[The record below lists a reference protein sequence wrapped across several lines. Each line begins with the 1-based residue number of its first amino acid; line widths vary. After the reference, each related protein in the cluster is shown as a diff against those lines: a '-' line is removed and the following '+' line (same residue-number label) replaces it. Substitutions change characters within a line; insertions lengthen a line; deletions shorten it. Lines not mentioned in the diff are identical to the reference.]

1 MGKVTIPH
9 RLSAE
14 PPLHKGAFTL
24 HTTNMRLSGA
34 GRCKHRPLQ
43 NGGREHLAP
52 EGSMWEEHKAPLR
65 KCSHSCIFRRFVL
78 LPSSLG
84 FLGASAWRRTT
95 SAASLLRKPA
105 RAVIRPAGANIA
117 RSPVSLRSTVVPC
130 SQPRNPLGRGSLP
143 RNSETFFA
151 SFFGHKKGRPNGRIP
166 LKTSA
171 PPQGGGKR
179 QLQNKSIHRPSGS
192 KQPLHFIRQL
202 PMLRHHQVRVNGQK
216 RLGFF
221 LGHFQRAGVLH
232 QICHP

>member
-1 MGKVTIPH
+1 MDVLRGALQVCDYCEVPWRGQDPSLRNQSKSLSCVKGGGTQGRRDCGFTGVDRYMGKVTIPH

-34 GRCKHRPLQ
+34 EWVVEKD
-43 NGGREHLAP
+43 LAP
-52 EGSMWEEHKAPLR
+52 EGSIGRGR
-65 KCSHSCIFRRFVL
+65 KGVKKNAALLHFLAFAFSDHRF
-78 LPSSLG
+78 G
-84 FLGASAWRRTT
+84 
-95 SAASLLRKPA
+95 
-105 RAVIRPAGANIA
+105 
-117 RSPVSLRSTVVPC
+117 VPRGE
-130 SQPRNPLGRGSLP
+130 QPLGRGSLP

-151 SFFGHKKGRPNGRIP
+151 SFFGHKKGRPNGSIP

-179 QLQNKSIHRPSGS
+179 QPQNKSIHRPSGS